1 MNVTRE
7 LKTEIRNRVAQSVA
21 NAREQEE
28 NRIKAKYKSYFE
40 KMDKLVAEGQKVSE
54 KYQKQITALREKE
67 EVELSTFKNE
77 LKKILSEVH
86 DVGKNDKSF
95 YIGLCDYSERP
106 EYSFGLSNSNKISYA
121 NTESISTNVILGL
134 QYENA
139 ITMKDVNKAISE
151 QIENALKE
159 IV

>member
-7 LKTEIRNRVAQSVA
+7 LKIEIRNRVERSVA
-21 NAREQEE
+21 NAREQEK

-54 KYQKQITALREKE
+54 KYQQQISA
-67 EVELSTFKNE
+67 FKNE
-77 LKKILSEVH
+77 LKKILSEIH

-95 YIGLCDYSERP
+95 YIELCDYSDNP
-106 EYSFGLSNSNKISYA
+106 EYRFGLSDRNKISNA

-139 ITMKDVNKAISE
+139 NTMKDVNKAISE

>member
-7 LKTEIRNRVAQSVA
+7 LKTEIRNRVERSVA
-21 NAREQEE
+21 NAREQEK

-54 KYQKQITALREKE
+54 KYQQQISSLRKKE
-67 EVELSTFKNE
+67 ETEASAFKNE
-77 LKKILSEVH
+77 LKKILSEIH

-95 YIGLCDYSERP
+95 YIELCDYSDNP
-106 EYSFGLSNSNKISYA
+106 EYRFGLSDRNKISNA

-139 ITMKDVNKAISE
+139 NTMKDVNKAISE